1 MRIKLSAT
9 SLDQLLAD
17 EVVNILKAVQ
27 IRHLPRN
34 QLPRRK
40 TLSLLFEQPSHARQ
54 HALEQASEMPVKEG
68 FQEPPATHEPLA
80 SLAKGQLPLPGLLL
94 EWKPTLT
101 SVAPPG

>member
-1 MRIKLSAT
+1 MCIKLSVT

-54 HALEQASEMPVKEG
+54 HAPEQASEMPVKEG
-68 FQEPPATHEPLA
+68 FQKPLSAHEPLA
-80 SLAKGQLPLPGLLL
+80 SLAKGQLPLLGCCLNG
-94 EWKPTLT
+94 
-101 SVAPPG
+101 SQR